1 MSKCERCVSDK
12 SWCIKCID
20 NPIYQTILQ
29 ALPQKSCFMYYK
41 PVCPRGYVDC
51 VCDPAYIKYHYEEW
65 YKELYGDMT
74 PEEAI
79 YKENGCWDSFIN
91 DPYEKYYCYD
101 DEDK

>member
-12 SWCIKCID
+12 SWCSQCVD
-20 NPIYQTILQ
+20 NPEVQKIL
-29 ALPQKSCFMYYK
+29 ASLPKQSCFMYYK

-51 VCDPAYIKYHYEEW
+51 VCDPAYIKYHYPDW
-65 YKELYGDMT
+65 YANLYGDKT

-79 YKENGCWDSFIN
+79 YKQGGCWDSFIN
-91 DPYEKYYCYD
+91 DPDEIYYCYD

>member
-20 NPIYQTILQ
+20 NPIYQTILR
-29 ALPQKSCFMYYK
+29 ALPQKSCFMSYK

-91 DPYEKYYCYD
+91 DPDEKYYCYD